1 MKEVD
6 DTKQNSN
13 LMYSKAGKKIKKG
26 LIDKELTA
34 RQLSDMVGTT
44 PQYMNK
50 IIHGVRSGD
59 KYMDKICRILE
70 IQV

>member
-13 LMYSKAGKKIKKG
+13 LMYSKTGKKIKKG
-26 LIDKELTA
+26 LIEKELTA

>member
-6 DTKQNSN
+6 DTIQNSN
-13 LMYSKAGKKIKKG
+13 LMYSKTGKKIKKG

>member
-13 LMYSKAGKKIKKG
+13 LMYSKTGKKIKKG

>member
-1 MKEVD
+1 MD

-13 LMYSKAGKKIKKG
+13 LMYSKNGKKIKKG
-26 LIDKELTA
+26 LIEKELTA
-34 RQLSDMVGTT
+34 RQLSDMVGTS
-44 PQYMNK
+44 PQYLNS
-50 IIHGVRSGD
+50 IIHGTRSGD

>member
-1 MKEVD
+1 MDE
-6 DTKQNSN
+6 TKQNRKPV
-13 LMYSKAGKKIKKG
+13 YSKTGKKIKKG
-26 LIDKELTA
+26 LVDKDLSA
-34 RQLSDMVGTT
+34 RQLSEMVGTT

-59 KYMDKICRILE
+59 KYMGDICRILE